1 MIVEI
6 KVPMLPESVTEAT
19 VASWQKQPGDMCAE
33 GDVIAELETDKVM
46 LEVVATSAGL
56 LESHRVSEGD
66 TVTADSILASID
78 TEAGSHGS
86 DDISATEQTA
96 HDNVA
101 EHKEKYPSH
110 SESHVNTEQND
121 GFINASPSLRR
132 EIHDKG
138 IDITQKVPSARGGR
152 FVAEDLTNH
161 PDAPIAAENERVE
174 SVKRVKMSRLRAK
187 IAQRL
192 VDAQHTAAILTTF
205 NEVNMAPIMT
215 LRQDH
220 QEAFTNKYGVK
231 LGFMSFF
238 VHAVTEALKDFP
250 EVNASVDGD
259 DILYH
264 TDSNIGIAVSTD
276 RGLVVPVLQKAQNM
290 SSAEVEQS
298 IRDYALKAREGKI
311 TLDDMSGGTF
321 TITNGGVFGSLLSTP
336 ILNMPQSAI
345 LGMHTIQK
353 RPVVENDEVV
363 IRPMMYLALS
373 YDHRLVDGKQ
383 SVGFLVRIKEII
395 EEPVLGVI
403 GL

>member
-1 MIVEI
+1 MSLEI

-19 VASWQKQPGDMCAE
+19 VAGWHKKPGEMCQE

-46 LEVVATSAGL
+46 LEVVATSTGVL
-56 LESHRVSEGD
+56 QKQHVSEGD
-66 TVTADSILASID
+66 TVTADSVLATID
-78 TEAGSHGS
+78 TEGSAETPSVSDTNTAIESDSSANIGS
-86 DDISATEQTA
+86 DTTSPKNSGADS
-96 HDNVA
+96 
-101 EHKEKYPSH
+101 KE
-110 SESHVNTEQND
+110 V
-121 GFINASPSLRR
+121 NASPSLRR
-132 EIHDKG
+132 EIHEKG
-138 IDITQKVPSARGGR
+138 IDISDKTPSARGGR
-152 FVAEDLTNH
+152 FVADDLIQSS
-161 PDAPIAAENERVE
+161 PVSQAAQNAGIDSTQGVR
-174 SVKRVKMSRLRAK
+174 RVKMSRLRAK
-187 IAQRL
+187 IAERL

-205 NEVNMAPIMT
+205 NEVNMAPVMA
-215 LRQDH
+215 LRAQH
-220 QEAFTNKYGVK
+220 QEAFTQKYGVK

-264 TDSNIGIAVSTD
+264 HDANVGIAVSTD
-276 RGLVVPVLQKAQNM
+276 RGLVVPVLQQAQLM
-290 SSAEVEQS
+290 SSAEVEQG
-298 IRDYALKAREGKI
+298 IRDYAVKARDGKI
-311 TLDDMSGGTF
+311 SLDDMSGGTF

-353 RPVVENDEVV
+353 RPVVEQDEIV

-383 SVGFLVRIKEII
+383 SVGFLVRVKEII
-395 EEPVLGVI
+395 EHPELAVI